1 MATNE
6 AVKSKEEV
14 YISTIKLWYGE
25 AFEVHP
31 YQISE
36 DVINL
41 IDAMR
46 DEMLFCQTQA
56 APFIAL
62 AMTIGTAMEGI
73 SYKYPNEVKSLIGE
87 LSIKDYLVSTA
98 ESAGGNV
105 AGLAARKIAA
115 TKFRKLIDASIAGNA
130 FYLAYMF
137 IKYWHQYS
145 TQDKQFKPCVN
156 KVLANYRSELQMT
169 LAGL

>member
-46 DEMLFCQTQA
+46 DEILFCQTQA

-62 AMTIGTAMEGI
+62 VMTIGAAVEGI
-73 SYKYPNEVKSLIGE
+73 AYKFPTNVKDLLGE
-87 LSIKDYLVSTA
+87 LTPKEYLTSSIEA
-98 ESAGGNV
+98 GSANLAGV
-105 AGLAARKIAA
+105 AAKKIAA
-115 TKFRKLIDASIAGNA
+115 TKFRKFIDAAMAGNA
-130 FYLAYMF
+130 FYLAYTL
-137 IKYWHQYS
+137 IKYWHEYS
-145 TQDKQFKPCVN
+145 TKDKQFKPCVN
-156 KVLANYRSELQMT
+156 KVLANNRSELQMT
-169 LAGL
+169 IAGL